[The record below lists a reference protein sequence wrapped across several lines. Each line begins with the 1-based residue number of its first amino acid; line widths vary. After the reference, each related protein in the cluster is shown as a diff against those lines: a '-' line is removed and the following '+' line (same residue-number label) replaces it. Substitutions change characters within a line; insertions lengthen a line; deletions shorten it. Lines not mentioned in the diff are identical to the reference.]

1 MKNIT
6 LIIFLTLINSNIY
19 SQKYTSDNIYY
30 EIDETDIENFEDVYL
45 QNFSFENPTVNSF
58 SMSLRIFEP
67 TTDNNFVNYQKV
79 NGQIKKI
86 TEYVKYPK
94 DKDKRIKSY
103 TIYNEK
109 KLKTLSN
116 ESGYINVHYDYD
128 SENRLSKQLR
138 MVNNDTTSSYFFKY
152 NERNQ
157 LTEFITVQQKNEFH
171 YKVEYDK
178 EHRPIKI
185 INEDPKATQYE
196 IFYDKNIVRTKET
209 YGKYIT
215 EKEYVYS
222 ENNNLIKEIFSNYK
236 VFNSYN
242 SNHQLIKKV
251 TFIDEKLNSIQY
263 FDYNEKG
270 DLIRHSFQFSI
281 DKINGTKAEDIS
293 KYKYDEWDNIIY
305 KITSGTISANTT
317 EYFYEIEYY

>member
-30 EIDETDIENFEDVYL
+30 EIDETDTENFEDVYL

-67 TTDNNFVNYQKV
+67 TTENNFANYQV

-103 TIYNEK
+103 TLYNEK

-116 ESGYINVHYDYD
+116 ESGYISVHYDYD
-128 SENRLSKQLR
+128 SKNRLFKQLR

-157 LTEFITVQQKNEFH
+157 LTEFITVQQRNEFH

-185 INEDPKATQYE
+185 KNEDPKATQYE

-251 TFIDEKLNSIQY
+251 TFIDEKLNNIQY

-270 DLIRHSFQFSI
+270 DLIHHSFQFSI